1 MNLGQIQTSISY
13 YLSYLVSAKDLLKTF
28 LWDNLLYGKKE
39 EKEGKCIDKYAQMT
53 FTGRTS
59 EKFWE
64 VETDLKWESLTRA
77 SNQGKPLRVG
87 KADVQGDLALGGG
100 DHVGVGQ
107 AHLKLQV
114 VLCIVA
120 KTIPEMFYSGEKSK
134 FSSLSPWMLTP
145 SPVCGIFNRLFRVLR
160 PLEHLKGGWVFKK
173 FI

>member
-1 MNLGQIQTSISY
+1 
-13 YLSYLVSAKDLLKTF
+13 
-28 LWDNLLYGKKE
+28 
-39 EKEGKCIDKYAQMT
+39 MT

-120 KTIPEMFYSGEKSK
+120 KTIPEMFYSGENRN
-134 FSSLSPWMLTP
+134 FRP
-145 SPVCGIFNRLFRVLR
+145 S
-160 PLEHLKGGWVFKK
+160 HLGC
-173 FI
+173 

>member
-1 MNLGQIQTSISY
+1 
-13 YLSYLVSAKDLLKTF
+13 
-28 LWDNLLYGKKE
+28 
-39 EKEGKCIDKYAQMT
+39 MT

-120 KTIPEMFYSGEKSK
+120 KTIPEMFYSGEKLK

-160 PLEHLKGGWVFKK
+160 PLEHLKGGWVFKRL
-173 FI
+173 I

>member
-1 MNLGQIQTSISY
+1 M
-13 YLSYLVSAKDLLKTF
+13 VSAKDLLKTF
-28 LWDNLLYGKKE
+28 LWDNLLYEKKV
-39 EKEGKCIDKYAQMT
+39 EKEGNCIDKYAQMT

-134 FSSLSPWMLTP
+134 IFTPITLDADPRPSLRDFQSAFPGTATF
-145 SPVCGIFNRLFRVLR
+145 GAF
-160 PLEHLKGGWVFKK
+160 EGWVGV
-173 FI
+173 

>member
-1 MNLGQIQTSISY
+1 MNLGQIKTSISC

-28 LWDNLLYGKKE
+28 LWDTLLYEKKVE
-39 EKEGKCIDKYAQMT
+39 REGKCIDKYAQMT

-114 VLCIVA
+114 VLCVVA
-120 KTIPEMFYSGEKSK
+120 KTIPEKVLFLETICSC
-134 FSSLSPWMLTP
+134 LTWDADP
-145 SPVCGIFNRLFRVLR
+145 MPNLQDFQLAFLDTATFGIFQ
-160 PLEHLKGGWVFKK
+160 
-173 FI
+173 